1 MQIWAWWYW
10 ALRPTFDGSS
20 TTTMVCCSSWPS
32 SRSAGVNQDT
42 VSPVTLPSLSRLP
55 LELPQTQTQLLS
67 PQTLTALIHQ
77 ARPWWLLESL
87 PCGTDSLRQQQKCTA
102 EIYYYW
108 EHDWLTPLLPLL
120 PLGAVFTPRTH
131 FPQAPPRQ
139 QLRTVVVLR
148 QAQPSKRWVFPMG
161 DVAWGLLI
169 SLISSRLLLSNPI
182 SSSLLLPSFH
192 RCQTC
197 MWSEASLH
205 LLQFLPINLL
215 HV

>member
-148 QAQPSKRWVFPMG
+148 PNPARGGYSPWVM
-161 DVAWGLLI
+161 LLED
-169 SLISSRLLLSNPI
+169 
-182 SSSLLLPSFH
+182 SSS
-192 RCQTC
+192 
-197 MWSEASLH
+197 ASLVQDSSFPI
-205 LLQFLPINLL
+205 QFPPLSSFL
-215 HV
+215 HSIDVRPACGLKPLFTFSSFSR